1 MIGLLVSVGKCCVN
15 AVRVLQSV
23 LQFDSCPVAIG
34 NGFVARG
41 IRNRLLPTDKPRED
55 SKKKKKK

>member
-34 NGFVARG
+34 FVARG